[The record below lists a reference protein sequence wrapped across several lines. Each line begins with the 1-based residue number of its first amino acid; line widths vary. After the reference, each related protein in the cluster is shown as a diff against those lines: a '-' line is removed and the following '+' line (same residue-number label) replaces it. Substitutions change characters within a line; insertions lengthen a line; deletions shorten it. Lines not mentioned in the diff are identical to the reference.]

1 MKDDKYNTYKEYHGK
16 LQINIKI
23 HSDPELAKMGLEPTI
38 QAAIFDGEDDI
49 EKNSFQKRHWMKTQF
64 TRLVG
69 CALFLLFIGDKRN
82 IIYLFSDKRAVKLNK
97 ENDL

>member
-1 MKDDKYNTYKEYHGK
+1 
-16 LQINIKI
+16 
-23 HSDPELAKMGLEPTI
+23 MGLEQTI
-38 QAAIFDGEDDI
+38 QAAIFDGDDDI
-49 EKNSFQKRHWMKTQF
+49 ENFLQKRHWMKTQF
-64 TRLVG
+64 TRLAG